1 MSKKRVT
8 LNDLAE
14 SAKVSAATVSRV
26 LSGNA
31 TVDPSIRK
39 RVREVAEKLG
49 VNLEERRKSRSRM
62 VTFLL
67 ANRDVLHNFQARVLL
82 GAENYCTQCNWEL
95 LFMSFRYTPE
105 IPADALHL
113 PQLLSKRSNAQ
124 AVILGGN
131 NSPNLFEALNARGIP
146 FSVLG
151 NNVIGEWSPRECD
164 VVYSGD
170 ISGAYEATQY
180 LIGQGH
186 RAIAFIGNLRLR
198 WYERCYTGYLRAM
211 EEARLAPTVADIHS
225 DGSQLGYLAVKSLL
239 SKPSPPSAVLAGSDP
254 IASGIYTA
262 LRELG
267 LSIPADMSVMGF
279 NDTLGALM
287 TPPLTTMREF
297 PEEIGRH
304 MAEFALDRLKSPG
317 SPPREIMIPTQ
328 LVLRESVAPYGTSEN
343 DVRESSVV
351 RAGGAAGG

>member
-1 MSKKRVT
+1 MNTRRIT
-8 LNDLAE
+8 LNDLAVV
-14 SAKVSAATVSRV
+14 AKVSTATVSRV
-26 LSGNA
+26 LSGNI
-31 TVDPSIRK
+31 TVDPSIRM
-39 RVREVAEKLG
+39 RVRKAAEKLG
-49 VNLEERRKSRSRM
+49 VNLEDRRKSRSRIIA
-62 VTFLL
+62 FLL

-113 PQLLSKRSNAQ
+113 PQLLSKRTNAQ

-151 NNVIGEWSPRECD
+151 NNVIGNWTPKDCD
-164 VVYSGD
+164 IVYSGD

-180 LIGQGH
+180 LIAQGH
-186 RAIAFIGNLRLR
+186 RTIAFIGNLRLR
-198 WYERCYTGYLRAM
+198 WYERCYTGYSRAM
-211 EEARLAPTVADIHS
+211 AEAQLEASVADIHS
-225 DGSQLGYLAVKSLL
+225 DGSQLGYLAIKTLF
-239 SKPSPPSAVLAGSDP
+239 SKPSPPTAVLAGSDP
-254 IASGIYTA
+254 IASGIYSA

-267 LSIPADMSVMGF
+267 LSVPKDISVMGF

-304 MAEFALDRLKSPG
+304 MAEFALDRLKNPG
-317 SPPREIMIPTQ
+317 IPTREIMIPTQ
-328 LVLRESVAPYGTSEN
+328 LVLRESVAQRAIDKSHARDDST
-343 DVRESSVV
+343 VRSV
-351 RAGGAAGG
+351 AGAE